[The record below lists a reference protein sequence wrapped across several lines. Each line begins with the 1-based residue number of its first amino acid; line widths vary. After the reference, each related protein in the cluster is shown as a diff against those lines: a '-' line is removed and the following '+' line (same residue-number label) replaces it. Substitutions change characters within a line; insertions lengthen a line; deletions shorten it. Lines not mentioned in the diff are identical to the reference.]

1 MYISPPQGLTTPASP
16 AWAACLTRQTAI
28 CTTTRATTRSGTWTR
43 RGRED
48 FYFKDIPSQIMTEGH
63 WQDTPKWIMDIDDSL
78 TKFFARNVAGIGPDG
93 IVRTMDGRLIAMSE
107 SGTDFAYSEKVMD
120 CMFFCMTALISVYCL
135 PKASIATK
143 SIDLSGTGEYGNVG
157 GHHVHAKAAF

>member
-1 MYISPPQGLTTPASP
+1 
-16 AWAACLTRQTAI
+16 
-28 CTTTRATTRSGTWTR
+28 
-43 RGRED
+43 
-48 FYFKDIPSQIMTEGH
+48 MTEGH

-78 TKFFARNVAGIGPDG
+78 TKFFARNVARIGPDG